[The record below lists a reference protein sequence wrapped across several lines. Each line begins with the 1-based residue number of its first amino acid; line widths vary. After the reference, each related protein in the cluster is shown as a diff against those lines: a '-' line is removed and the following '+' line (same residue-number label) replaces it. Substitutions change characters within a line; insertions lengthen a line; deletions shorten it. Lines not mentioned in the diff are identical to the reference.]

1 MLVIRL
7 KENEK
12 YAFIDDMG
20 QVRPVTF
27 LKREYGEMYSFYDGL
42 IPTDEDLIKE
52 TPELAM
58 LPEDTRK
65 LVIEKRREELK
76 KIKAFP
82 LDKYEVEE
90 KVIEYDKAEDMA
102 REEAEAKVEY
112 VSIDPKLSKHRR
124 PLMPEEEKKKLVVI
138 AQQMGYTGD
147 LIKDTR
153 DGHEQSRTK
162 QVNDTMKQ
170 IRDILVEATSNG
182 DQLNARPADYAD
194 ARHRLEQEISN
205 AVTVQQEGEVKKLIC
220 QVDFAA
226 LTETIVLGEDYIL
239 NAHDYEKAYSKAYG
253 VDFDTVKKS
262 VEECVRHVIEEEK
275 LSEKSLHQINDERN
289 AFYKAHTKY
298 DDFNVPFIDEIDQKP
313 ARDVEMTY
321 RNGFALTLY
330 TVSDATKH
338 SASEMRD
345 GIRSLVKDI
354 DSLRSEVEGI
364 STYDTEKTSQ
374 YLKGIKKLAEKKF
387 TLLPWELDD
396 SK

>member
-20 QVRPVTF
+20 KIRPITF

-42 IPTDEDLIKE
+42 IPTDEELIKE

-112 VSIDPKLSKHRR
+112 VSIDKKLLKHRR
-124 PLMPEEEKKKLVVI
+124 PLISDEEKKKLVI
-138 AQQMGYTGD
+138 IQNQMGYSGD

-153 DGHEQSRTK
+153 EGHEQSRTK
-162 QVNDTMKQ
+162 EVNDTMKQ
-170 IRDILVEATSNG
+170 IRDILVEACSNG
-182 DQLNARPADYAD
+182 EQLNARPSDYAE
-194 ARHRLEQEISN
+194 ARHRLEQEIGN
-205 AVTVQQEGEVKKLIC
+205 AVTVQQEGEIKKLIC

-239 NAHDYEKAYSKAYG
+239 NANDYEKAYAKAYD
-253 VDFDTVKKS
+253 VDFDTVKDTIEK
-262 VEECVRHVIEEEK
+262 CADHVIKEEK
-275 LSEKSLHQINDERN
+275 LDEKSLKQLNDERN
-289 AFYKAHTKY
+289 DFYKKHVKY
-298 DDFNVPFIDEIDQKP
+298 DDYNMPFIDEIDQEP

-321 RNGFALTLY
+321 RNGFAFALY
-330 TVSDATKH
+330 TMSDG
-338 SASEMRD
+338 SRYSPSEMREN
-345 GIRSLVKDI
+345 IRLIVQDI
-354 DSLRSEVEGI
+354 DSLRSEVEGT

-387 TLLPWELDD
+387 TLLPWELDE
-396 SK
+396 